1 MRSSRSCHLD
11 PTPRVGWAAW
21 LSLVVIAVVLLS
33 FPPSG
38 RATANPAAGPGL
50 PAAAAAPIAVTTSG
64 TVAGPGAVAVA
75 ASQSAVDVQALDAYF
90 ANAQREWGVPGMAV
104 AIVKD
109 GEVVL
114 AKGYGV
120 RDMNDGGE
128 VDADTMFAIA
138 SNSKAF
144 TSAALAMLVDEGKMS
159 WSDPVKKYLP
169 DFQVYDPFVSA
180 EMRVYDLLSHRSGL
194 GSFSGDLLWYASDYS
209 ADEVLRRA
217 RYLPQAGPFRASYGY
232 SNLMFIAAGQLI
244 PAVTGQSWSEFVRE
258 RIFEPLGMDRTVA
271 STGDLGRFD
280 NVATP
285 HAEPEGE
292 LRTYPWR
299 GWDAA
304 AAAGGIISSA
314 TDMARW
320 MTLQLNRGQAN
331 GDRLFSE
338 DASRTMWTPLTSM
351 AVSAGSEMRY
361 PSTHFRAYGMG
372 WSLMDYLGRRIV
384 SHGGAYDGMYSR
396 VVLVPEEDLGLV
408 ILTNSTTG
416 ISTALMYRFLDAY
429 LGGQERDWAGDNIA
443 VEKLGKSAFVDRQ
456 EKILEGRVEGTQPS
470 LALQSYAGTYGG
482 PMYGD
487 ATVTVENGGLV
498 VQFLPS
504 PELIGDLKHLHYD
517 TFVVEWRND
526 FPWFGIG
533 TVLFVLDAAGEVA
546 EMKVEVPNDDFWFFE
561 LEFKRK

>member
-1 MRSSRSCHLD
+1 MRRPRSCRFEPNLSAG
-11 PTPRVGWAAW
+11 RAAW
-21 LSLVVIAVVLLS
+21 LFLAVIAVVLLA
-33 FPPSG
+33 FPASG
-38 RATANPAAGPGL
+38 RAAATPGAGTGPS
-50 PAAAAAPIAVTTSG
+50 AAAAAPIAVAGSG
-64 TVAGPGAVAVA
+64 PVVGPGPVA
-75 ASQSAVDVQALDAYF
+75 ASQSAVDVRALDAYF
-90 ANAQREWGVPGMAV
+90 ASAQREWDIPGMAV

-114 AKGYGV
+114 ATGYGV
-120 RDMNDGGE
+120 RDMDDGGE
-128 VDADTMFAIA
+128 VDENTMFAIA

-159 WSDPVKKYLP
+159 WSDPVTKFLP
-169 DFQVYDPFVSA
+169 EFQVYDPFVSA

-217 RYLPQAGPFRASYGY
+217 RYVPQAGPFRASYGY

-244 PAVTGQSWSEFVRE
+244 PAVTGQSWSDFVRE
-258 RIFEPLGMDRTVA
+258 RILEPLGMDRTVT

-285 HAEPEGE
+285 HAEPEGD

-299 GWDAA
+299 GWDAMA
-304 AAAGGIISSA
+304 AGGGIISSV
-314 TDMARW
+314 TDMSRW
-320 MTLQLNRGQAN
+320 VELQLNRGELE
-331 GDRLFSE
+331 GKRLFSE
-338 DASRTMWTPLTSM
+338 QASRTMWTPLTSM
-351 AVSAGSEMRY
+351 SVSAGSERLY

-384 SHGGAYDGMYSR
+384 SHGGAYEGMYSR
-396 VVLVPEEDLGLV
+396 VALVPEEGLGLV

-416 ISTALMYRFLDAY
+416 ISSPLMYRVLDAF
-429 LGGQERDWAGDNIA
+429 LSGEERDWAGENLER
-443 VEKLGKSAFVDRQ
+443 EKSGKRAFVERQ
-456 EKILEGRVEGTQPS
+456 EMIWEGRVAGTEPS
-470 LALQSYAGTYGG
+470 LSLQSYAGTYGG

-487 ATVTVENGGLV
+487 ATVTLENGGLV

-533 TVLFVLDAAGEVA
+533 TVQFVLDAAAEVV
-546 EMKVEVPNDDFWFFE
+546 EMKVEVPNDDFWFYE

>member
-1 MRSSRSCHLD
+1 MNRMWTPFAD
-11 PTPRVGWAAW
+11 PR
-21 LSLVVIAVVLLS
+21 LIAVRAACLFLAVL
-33 FPPSG
+33 
-38 RATANPAAGPGL
+38 A
-50 PAAAAAPIAVTTSG
+50 I
-64 TVAGPGAVAVA
+64 AGPGAVTASQGAAGAVA
-75 ASQSAVDVQALDAYF
+75 APQIAVDVQALDAYF

-104 AIVKD
+104 AIVRD

-120 RDMNDGGE
+120 RDIDDGGE
-128 VDADTMFAIA
+128 VNEDTMFAIA

-144 TSAALAMLVDEGKMS
+144 TSAALAMLVDEGKLS
-159 WSDPVKKYLP
+159 WSDLVTKYLP
-169 DFQVYDPFVSA
+169 DFQVYDPYVSA

-194 GSFSGDLLWYASDYS
+194 GSFSGDLLWYASEYD
-209 ADEVLRRA
+209 ADEVVRRTQFV
-217 RYLPQAGPFRASYGY
+217 PQSGPFRASYGY

-244 PAVTGQSWSEFVRE
+244 PAITGQSWAEFVRA
-258 RIFEPLGMDRTVA
+258 RIFGPLGMDRTVA
-271 STGDLGRFD
+271 STSDLDRFD

-299 GWDAA
+299 GWDAMA
-304 AAAGGIISSA
+304 AGGGIISSA
-314 TDMARW
+314 ADMARW
-320 MTLQLNRGQAN
+320 MTLQLNGGELRGT
-331 GDRLFSE
+331 RLFSE
-338 DASRTMWTPLTSM
+338 EASRTMWTPLTSM

-372 WSLMDYLGRRIV
+372 WSLMDYQGRRIV

-408 ILTNSTTG
+408 ILTNSTTN
-416 ISTALMYRFLDAY
+416 ISSALMYRFLDSC
-429 LGGQERDWAGDNIA
+429 LGGQERDWAGDNHA
-443 VEKLGKSAFVDRQ
+443 AERRGKIAFVDRQ
-456 EKILEGRVEGTQPS
+456 EKIWEGRVPGTQPS
-470 LALQSYAGTYGG
+470 LALGSYAGTYGG

-487 ATVTVENGGLV
+487 AKVSLEDGGLV
-498 VQFLPS
+498 LQFLPS
-504 PELIGDLKHLHYD
+504 PELIGDLKHLHYN

-533 TVLFVLDAAGEVA
+533 TVQFVLDPAGEVA
-546 EMKVEVPNDDFWFFE
+546 EMRVDVPNDDFWFYE